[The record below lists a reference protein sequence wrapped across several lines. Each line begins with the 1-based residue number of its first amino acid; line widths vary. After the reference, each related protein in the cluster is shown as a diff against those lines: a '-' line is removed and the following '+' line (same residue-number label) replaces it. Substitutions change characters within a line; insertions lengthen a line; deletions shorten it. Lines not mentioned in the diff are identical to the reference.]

1 MKYKYFGIYLND
13 NLIGYYSISN
23 NNNLL
28 SQFYIVDDYKNL
40 NEKIFSMV
48 IEDYN
53 ISGAIV
59 CSIEKD
65 FLSLAMGIAREVSI
79 DSYLFYDFN
88 LNNFVS
94 EYDNLNF
101 TLAKKEEIKEVKKFY
116 MKNLNENDEY
126 IDNYLS
132 GLILNDG
139 LFLLCDDN
147 DILGVGE
154 YRKSNIFPGTVN
166 LGIVVNQPYRNRGY
180 GSYIM
185 GKLLEKSLIREDIA
199 ICSCDFDNIPSK
211 KALIKA
217 GLTSRHKVIKVVF

>member
-1 MKYKYFGIYLND
+1 MI
-13 NLIGYYSISN
+13 LILTI
-23 NNNLL
+23 
-28 SQFYIVDDYKNL
+28 
-40 NEKIFSMV
+40 
-48 IEDYN
+48 
-53 ISGAIV
+53 
-59 CSIEKD
+59 
-65 FLSLAMGIAREVSI
+65 
-79 DSYLFYDFN
+79 
-88 LNNFVS
+88 FVS

-180 GSYIM
+180 G
-185 GKLLEKSLIREDIA
+185 KLYY
-199 ICSCDFDNIPSK
+199 
-211 KALIKA
+211 
-217 GLTSRHKVIKVVF
+217 G